1 MDYVEPADDFFDDDF
16 WGNWDDETPVDEPP
30 VYEPP
35 VHATPAK
42 GMLVKETPVHATPVN
57 ETWLYLPNLYKAS
70 GMYPYLDLP

>member
-1 MDYVEPADDFFDDDF
+1 MNSCPAKAQCYKNVYAMDYVEPADDFFDDDF

-57 ETWLYLPNLYKAS
+57 ET
-70 GMYPYLDLP
+70 